1 MRKYTENSVTVK
13 KWNDKGDVCYGTLV
27 INEPVATKMEFV
39 DCGFKP
45 TEIKIINAS
54 RVESHY
60 NPALDA
66 ADIEEY
72 AKTIMAVAANG
83 DKTLTTNCCVTRTQL
98 TGTVSVIAG
107 ALSAVVG
114 VGTAFTTELAVGD
127 YIMQNSEVRKVAAIT
142 DDTNLTVDTAFD
154 GASAAVDLYLAT
166 PATGEEV
173 ITDLLTEAGTA
184 FSGILPVER
193 GFIIGSAHALNV
205 DNAVLSF
212 VARK

>member
-1 MRKYTENSVTVK
+1 M
-13 KWNDKGDVCYGTLV
+13 
-27 INEPVATKMEFV
+27 
-39 DCGFKP
+39 
-45 TEIKIINAS
+45 
-54 RVESHY
+54 
-60 NPALDA
+60 
-66 ADIEEY
+66 
-72 AKTIMAVAANG
+72 
-83 DKTLTTNCCVTRTQL
+83 
-98 TGTVSVIAG
+98 
-107 ALSAVVG
+107 VG
-114 VGTAFTTELAVGD
+114 VGRVLRTTELLSVT
-127 YIMQNSEVRKVAAIT
+127 IMQNSEVRKVAAIT

-193 GFIIGSAHALNV
+193 GFIIGSAHALNA